1 MVAKLNLMAVF
12 WGVFQFILGH
22 GFKTTLNK
30 RSKLPL
36 RIKYEPYDVS
46 HNNNW

>member
-22 GFKTTLNK
+22 DFKTSLK
-30 RSKLPL
+30 QK
-36 RIKYEPYDVS
+36 V
-46 HNNNW
+46 